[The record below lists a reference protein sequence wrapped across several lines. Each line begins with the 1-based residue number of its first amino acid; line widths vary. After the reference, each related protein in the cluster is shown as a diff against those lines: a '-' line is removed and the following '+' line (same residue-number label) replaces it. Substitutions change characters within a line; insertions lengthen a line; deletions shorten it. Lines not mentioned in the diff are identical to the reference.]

1 MGKDILK
8 MQVQSVVLF
17 LISKGTF
24 YFDFSFFFFF
34 DGTFDLALMLIF

>member
-24 YFDFSFFFFF
+24 YFDFSFFFF
-34 DGTFDLALMLIF
+34 LMELLI